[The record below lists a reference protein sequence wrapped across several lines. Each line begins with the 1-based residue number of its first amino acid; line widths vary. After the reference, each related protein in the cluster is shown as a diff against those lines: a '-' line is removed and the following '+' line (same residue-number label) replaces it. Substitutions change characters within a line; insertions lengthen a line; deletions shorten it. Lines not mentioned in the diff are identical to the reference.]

1 MPLRGAVRFPFV
13 NNSTECD
20 ICITKPGYIPYTAS
34 LVNQTYIQNQT
45 YTEDET
51 VISGE
56 TYIGRDVTTSTP
68 EGPVLVQS
76 GTLTINSPKKV
87 YIKNSFKVES
97 GAKLRINP

>member
-1 MPLRGAVRFPFV
+1 MPYKLMHNWVIGTIIRLLSFKL
-13 NNSTECD
+13 S
-20 ICITKPGYIPYTAS
+20 
-34 LVNQTYIQNQT
+34 

-56 TYIGRDVTTSTP
+56 TYIGRDVTTSTT

>member
-1 MPLRGAVRFPFV
+1 MHNWVIGTIIRLLSFKL
-13 NNSTECD
+13 S
-20 ICITKPGYIPYTAS
+20 
-34 LVNQTYIQNQT
+34 

-56 TYIGRDVTTSTP
+56 TYIGRDVTTSTT